1 MEKWSMQH
9 SYLMSYNQT
18 VKKWRPLFGT
28 LLGNSNPFMLVL
40 HYIWH
45 LTFFLP
51 YILIHVLLVLFSYI
65 MHAHCVSSL

>member
-18 VKKWRPLFGT
+18 VKKWRTLIGT
-28 LLGNSNPFMLVL
+28 LLGNSNRFMLVL

-45 LTFFLP
+45 LTFSLP
-51 YILIHVLLVLFSYI
+51 
-65 MHAHCVSSL
+65 

>member
-18 VKKWRPLFGT
+18 VKKWRTLIGT
-28 LLGNSNPFMLVL
+28 LLGNSNPFMFVL

-51 YILIHVLLVLFSYI
+51 
-65 MHAHCVSSL
+65 